1 MTHPQDLSLVEQAEA
16 IARGELDAT
25 TLLTS
30 TLTRIAERDESIN
43 STPIVFEEQ
52 SRRMLADAPDGPLR
66 GVPVTVKDMFALP
79 WRAAREATRY
89 DLIPRGASGAYRRLR
104 DAGAVVVGVANQHEF
119 GLGTTGSV
127 SAYGPMGNPWDPS
140 RSAGGSSGGS
150 AGAVAAHLVAG
161 SLGSDSG
168 GSTRLPAAYC
178 GVVGLKL
185 TYGAMPYDGYFGS
198 HTTFSAPGVITRNG
212 ADARLLAEA
221 LLARSLPV
229 RDGDELRVGIVRD
242 PFWSDV
248 DPEVAAA
255 GEAALAESG
264 WRVVDI

>member
-119 GLGTTGSV
+119 GLGTP
-127 SAYGPMGNPWDPS
+127 APS
-140 RSAGGSSGGS
+140 RRTGQWATRGTPRAVPAGPREVRLAPSPPTWSR
-150 AGAVAAHLVAG
+150 AAWAVIAVGRRACRRPTAAWL
-161 SLGSDSG
+161 D
-168 GSTRLPAAYC
+168 
-178 GVVGLKL
+178 
-185 TYGAMPYDGYFGS
+185 
-198 HTTFSAPGVITRNG
+198 
-212 ADARLLAEA
+212 
-221 LLARSLPV
+221 
-229 RDGDELRVGIVRD
+229 
-242 PFWSDV
+242 
-248 DPEVAAA
+248 
-255 GEAALAESG
+255 
-264 WRVVDI
+264 